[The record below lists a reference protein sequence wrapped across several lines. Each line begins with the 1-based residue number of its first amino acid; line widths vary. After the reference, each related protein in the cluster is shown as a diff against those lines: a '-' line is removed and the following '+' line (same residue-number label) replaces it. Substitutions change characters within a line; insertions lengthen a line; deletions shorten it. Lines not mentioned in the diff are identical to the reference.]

1 MRIGPRPAF
10 IQTMER
16 LETTR
21 FFAHAG
27 NANGAAGAPP
37 ASGGNRT
44 PEDVRRL
51 IALVSRYRAD
61 LVATGRPVDDLDRLL
76 TKLHGALSW
85 CLRAPT
91 REVARKG

>member
-1 MRIGPRPAF
+1 
-10 IQTMER
+10 MER

-27 NANGAAGAPP
+27 NPTAAAREPA

-51 IALVSRYRAD
+51 IALVSRYRAE
-61 LVATGRPVDDLDRLL
+61 LVATGRQVDDLDLLL

-85 CLRAPT
+85 CLRAPNHSA
-91 REVARKG
+91 ARRG